1 MPWRVTAADFHDIAS
16 GKRRDWKAAGC
27 RTLMGLAELPYGAAM
42 RWRNYRFD
50 RGRRET
56 YRAPCPVVSVG
67 NITLGGVGKTPMVEW
82 LAKWLRLRQ
91 VRVAILSRGYGAQ
104 AGAQN
109 DEALELEERLP
120 DVPHLQDP
128 DRALSAHIAVE
139 ELASQ
144 FLLLDD
150 GFQHRR
156 MERDLDIVLLDALS
170 PFGYGRIF
178 PRGAL
183 REPLAGLARAQF
195 IGLSRADAVSPERR
209 AEIREQAAKLAP
221 TATWLELRHQP
232 IELVRWRGEPAPIES
247 LTGKTVAAF
256 CGIGNP
262 EGFRHTLA
270 ACGCET
276 SDLRIFPDHHAYSA
290 ADIESLENWSDRL
303 PLATQS
309 ILCTCKDLVKIQM
322 GSLAGRPL
330 FAVKVG
336 IEITMGREPFVAGF
350 EPLVQKA
357 LEL

>member
-1 MPWRVTAADFHDIAS
+1 MGIAE
-16 GKRRDWKAAGC
+16 W
-27 RTLMGLAELPYGAAM
+27 PYGAAV

-128 DRALSAHIAVE
+128 NRAVSAQIAVE

-156 MERDLDIVLLDALS
+156 MERDLDIVLIDSLS

-195 IGLSRADAVSPERR
+195 IGLSRADAVSAESR
-209 AEIREQAAKLAP
+209 AEFRDRVMKLAP
-221 TATWLELRHQP
+221 SAIWLELCHRP
-232 IELVRWRGEPAPIES
+232 VELVRWRGEPAPIES
-247 LTGKTVAAF
+247 FADQRVAAF

-262 EGFRHTLA
+262 DGFRHTLA
-270 ACGCET
+270 SCGYET
-276 SDLRIFPDHHAYSA
+276 SEFRVFPDHHPYSA
-290 ADIESLENWSDRL
+290 ADIESLEKWSEKL
-303 PLATQS
+303 PSQTKC
-309 ILCTCKDLVKIQM
+309 ILCTCKDLVKIQSD
-322 GSLAGRPL
+322 SLAGRPL

-336 IEITMGREPFVAGF
+336 IEIAVGRELLEAGL
-350 EPLVQKA
+350 ESLVQKA
-357 LEL
+357 LAL